1 MSNAQT
7 KSDALPD
14 CLILDEI
21 GPGRFNIRQPA
32 ENVEGRDVV
41 FGGQHLAQMLMA
53 AERVNGGK
61 DVKSIHAIFARVGTY
76 TQPIELVVDE
86 MQGGRTWASH
96 TITAMQGGRLLAR
109 SIVLSSID
117 DPDLMRHSLAMP
129 AAKPPGGAPL
139 TTLAFMDV
147 ETTDAGPAD
156 QSGGVP
162 RHQYWH
168 RYKKGPLKSLAAN
181 QAILAWAS
189 NGQIIGLGVKAHP
202 DEVDLKQAHRSI
214 STGVIAQTVH
224 FHERFDIGSWLLICE
239 ESSYAGRGRVYGQ
252 GSVFTED
259 GKLVATYSQDSMAR
273 KIEGTLNPAHQM

>member
-1 MSNAQT
+1 MSNAQA
-7 KSDALPD
+7 KSDELPD
-14 CLILDEI
+14 SLILDEA
-21 GPGRFNIRQPA
+21 GPGRFLIRHPA

-41 FGGQHLAQMLMA
+41 FGGQYLAQMLMA

-61 DVKSIHAIFARVGTY
+61 DIKSIHAIFARVGTY

-96 TITAMQGGRLLAR
+96 TITAMQNGRLLSR
-109 SIVLSSID
+109 GIVLSSID
-117 DPDLMRHSLAMP
+117 DPDLMRHSPTMP
-129 AAKPPGGAPL
+129 VATAPGGKPVV
-139 TTLAFMDV
+139 TGHFMDV
-147 ETTDAGPAD
+147 ETTDAGPANEPD
-156 QSGGVP
+156 GVP
-162 RHQYWH
+162 RSQYWH

-189 NGQIIGLGVKAHP
+189 NGQLIGLGVRAHA
-202 DEVDLKQAHRSI
+202 DTVDLRQAHRTI

-224 FHERFDIGSWLLICE
+224 FHERFDISSWLLICE
-239 ESSYAGRGRVYGQ
+239 EATYAGRGRVYGQ

-273 KIEGTLNPAHQM
+273 KIEASLDPKNQM